1 MVVKRSSKNQ
11 VAIPKAV
18 LERAGLG
25 PNDVYFDVLCEGG
38 RIVLI
43 PLALEEKIS
52 DQALK
57 HFEEKTLQQEK
68 EDKTYASVVEALKGL
83 RRKLRK

>member
-11 VAIPKAV
+11 IAIPKAV

-25 PNDVYFDVLCEGG
+25 ADDVYFDVQCEGG

-43 PLALEEKIS
+43 PLQLEEKIS
-52 DQALK
+52 GEALK
-57 HFEEKTLQQEK
+57 RFEERTLKQEK
-68 EDKTYASVVEALKGL
+68 EDKTYASVVEAVKGL
-83 RRKLRK
+83 RRKLGK